1 LIYGEKGEIIMIQNE
16 VEKVEMNETEE
27 VEVEV
32 KATKSKKVAH
42 KEVKKYAPTDMIPC
56 RSITYG
62 ELLLTGAKSRW
73 LYRWS
78 NYGDVTEME
87 FQDLQAL
94 RSTRS
99 TYLFKPRFII
109 EDPELV
115 EQWKNDLGKM
125 YDDIIAIDVEELFKL
140 PVNQLRAK
148 LKKAPAGIQQAVKN
162 IAGEKI
168 MNASLDSLAKIKAID
183 EILGTELKLYIS

>member
-1 LIYGEKGEIIMIQNE
+1 MIQNE
-16 VEKVEMNETEE
+16 VETVETNETEE

-32 KATKSKKVAH
+32 KPTKSKKVAH

-73 LYRWS
+73 LYRWA

-115 EQWKNDLGKM
+115 EQWKSDLGKM
-125 YDDIIAIDVEELFKL
+125 YDDIVATDVEELFRL

-148 LKKAPAGIQQAVKN
+148 LKKAPVGIQQAVKN
-162 IAGEKI
+162 LAGEKI
-168 MNASLDSLAKIKAID
+168 MNGSLDSLAKIKAID